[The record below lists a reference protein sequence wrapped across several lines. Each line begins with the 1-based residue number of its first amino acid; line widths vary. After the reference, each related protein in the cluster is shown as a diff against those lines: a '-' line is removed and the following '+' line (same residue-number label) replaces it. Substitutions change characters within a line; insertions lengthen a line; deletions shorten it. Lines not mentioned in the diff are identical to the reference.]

1 MTENTTP
8 NQPQIIAVRIGR
20 GEVLHASTPEV
31 GYPMCG
37 ASANR
42 VGSGVSHYGTAEHV
56 TCRRCLDRIGS

>member
-1 MTENTTP
+1 
-8 NQPQIIAVRIGR
+8 
-20 GEVLHASTPEV
+20 VLHASTPEV